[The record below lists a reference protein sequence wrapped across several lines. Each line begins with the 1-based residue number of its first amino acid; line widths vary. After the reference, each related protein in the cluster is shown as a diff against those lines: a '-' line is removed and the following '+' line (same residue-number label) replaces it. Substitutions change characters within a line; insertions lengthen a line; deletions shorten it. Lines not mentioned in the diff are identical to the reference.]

1 MYIERSLKR
10 GYKRQ
15 DIGISKTKELRVK
28 FKQNLRE
35 IKDQFKSSFTTPN
48 IDDGLTLKKED
59 SNGNVPSIMR
69 LFQRLEYSTEQL
81 WLDFSKQYSSID
93 STDM

>member
-1 MYIERSLKR
+1 
-10 GYKRQ
+10 
-15 DIGISKTKELRVK
+15 
-28 FKQNLRE
+28 
-35 IKDQFKSSFTTPN
+35 
-48 IDDGLTLKKED
+48 LTLKKEE

-93 STDM
+93 SADMQKANKDAI